1 MCDSLCT
8 EVGKSPL
15 DIHHYRGRKNCNVLN
30 VDNNG
35 RTAKKRLAELVNAL
49 NLALTFG
56 ADQPMLYTY
65 NSFYR
70 KYSYIRILYFVFF
83 FSYMLFSQFCA
94 ATGGGHWGTL
104 ETAKPK
110 KKIIQNRKTAK
121 KFGQNRKPHTK
132 PSKTDTVVTSG
143 AYRAN

>member
-1 MCDSLCT
+1 MCNSLCT
-8 EVGKSPL
+8 GVGKSPL

-70 KYSYIRILYFVFF
+70 KYSYIRILYFFF
-83 FSYMLFSQFCA
+83 FRICCFPSSVPLQ
-94 ATGGGHWGTL
+94 
-104 ETAKPK
+104 
-110 KKIIQNRKTAK
+110 RKHFT
-121 KFGQNRKPHTK
+121 
-132 PSKTDTVVTSG
+132 
-143 AYRAN
+143 

>member
-70 KYSYIRILYFVFF
+70 KYSYIRILYFFF
-83 FSYMLFSQFCA
+83 FFVYVVFPVLCRYR
-94 ATGGGHWGTL
+94 GNIL
-104 ETAKPK
+104 LRK
-110 KKIIQNRKTAK
+110 IQNLPKCRLTCALSYVRYIY
-121 KFGQNRKPHTK
+121 FSNILPF
-132 PSKTDTVVTSG
+132 TSIF
-143 AYRAN
+143 